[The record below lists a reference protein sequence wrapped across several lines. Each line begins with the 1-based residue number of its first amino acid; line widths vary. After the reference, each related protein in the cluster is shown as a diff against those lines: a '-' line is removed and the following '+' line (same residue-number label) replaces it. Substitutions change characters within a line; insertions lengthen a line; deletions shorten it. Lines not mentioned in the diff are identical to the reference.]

1 MAEKT
6 RGPIRGKVVGGAGGA
21 RGAGGAPRDEPP
33 RDLLRGAPTDEDRGL
48 DDSVRPTT
56 LDDFVGQEKVVANLR
71 IFAEAARR
79 RGETLDHVL
88 FSGPPGLGKTTLAR
102 ILSQEMGVE
111 MRATSGPV
119 IERPAD
125 LAGVLTNLSPRAIF
139 FVDEIHR
146 LSRVVEEYLY
156 PAMEEFAIDILIDK
170 GPNARSL
177 KLNLERFTLVGATT
191 RAGMLSSPLR
201 SRFGVVFRL
210 DYYRPEDIVRIVR
223 RSARLLAIP
232 IDDGGEDEIACRSRG
247 TPRVANRLLRR
258 VRDFAEVE
266 GDGRV
271 TREVARA
278 ALDRMAVDRLGLD
291 DMDRRILSVLVEK
304 FRGGPVG
311 IGTLAIACSEEGE
324 TLEEVHEPFLVQMG
338 LLNRTQRGR
347 EATPLAYQ
355 HLGVAMPR
363 GRAGTLFSDA

>member
-1 MAEKT
+1 MSDPT
-6 RGPIRGKVVGGAGGA
+6 RGRAA
-21 RGAGGAPRDEPP
+21 AAPRRGVAPP
-33 RDLLRGAPTDEDRGL
+33 RDLLRGAPTDEDRRL
-48 DDSVRPTT
+48 DESVRPTS
-56 LDDFVGQEKVVANLR
+56 LSEFVGQEKVVENLR

-102 ILSQEMGVE
+102 ILAQEMEVE

-119 IERPAD
+119 IERAAD
-125 LAGVLTNLSPRAIF
+125 LAGVLTNLARGAIL

-177 KLNLERFTLVGATT
+177 KLSLERFTLVGATT
-191 RAGMLSSPLR
+191 RSGMLSSPLR

-210 DYYRPEDIVRIVR
+210 DYYRAEEIGRIVR
-223 RSARLLAIP
+223 RSAGLLSIP
-232 IDDGGEDEIACRSRG
+232 VDDDGVGEIACRARG

-266 GDGRV
+266 GDGRI
-271 TREVARA
+271 TRDVARA
-278 ALDRMAVDRLGLD
+278 ALDRMEVDRLGLD
-291 DMDRRILSVLVEK
+291 EMDRRILSTLIEK

-324 TLEEVHEPFLVQMG
+324 TIEEVHEPFLVQMG
-338 LLNRTQRGR
+338 LLNRTSRGR
-347 EATPLAYQ
+347 EATPLAFQ

-363 GRAGTLFSDA
+363 GRSASLFPEA